1 MQLRHDQLAEHLRKA
16 GPSGLKPVYTLHGD
30 EALLAQEAADA
41 IRATARQAGFT
52 ERQVFTVAGAHYDWG
67 GVLGA
72 ASAMSLFG
80 DRQLIE
86 IRIPSGKPGKDGS
99 QALQSYCE
107 QAVGNDGLLTIV
119 SLPRLDKTQHGS
131 AWFTALDGAGLNVRC
146 DPVERQALPLWIAQ
160 RLAAQG
166 QQVEPGEAGQ
176 RTLAFFA
183 DRVEGNL
190 LAAHQE
196 VLKLGLLH
204 PPGTLSFDQIDAAV
218 VDVARFNV
226 FKLSEAV
233 LGGHTAR
240 ALRMIEGLQAEG
252 EAAVLVHWSLSDDI
266 LGLHRARQALD
277 AGKPLPMVLREQR
290 VWGPRER
297 LFERVLPQL
306 RGATTARL
314 VHAASIV
321 DGIVKGLRHPQ
332 WPDEPWQALARLA
345 LMLCRAAAPSPAR
358 EGRRGET

>member
-1 MQLRHDQLAEHLRKA
+1 MQLRLDQLSTHLQKA
-16 GPSGLKPVYTLHGD
+16 GSALKPIYTLYGD
-30 EALLAQEAADA
+30 EALLSQEGADQ
-41 IRATARQAGFT
+41 IRAAARAAGFT
-52 ERQVFTVAGAHYDWG
+52 ERQVHTVSGAHFDWASL
-67 GVLGA
+67 LGA
-72 ASAMSLFG
+72 ASEMSLFG

-99 QALQSYCE
+99 AALQRYCE
-107 QAVGNDGLLTIV
+107 AAAGNDGVLTLV
-119 SLPRLDKTQHGS
+119 TLPRLDKTQQSS
-131 AWFTALDGAGLNVRC
+131 AWFTALDGCGVTLRC
-146 DPVERQALPLWIAQ
+146 DPIERQALPLWIAQ

-166 QQVEPGEAGQ
+166 QQVESGEAGQ

-196 VLKLGLLH
+196 IVKLGLLH
-204 PPGTLSFDQIDAAV
+204 PPGTLTIEQIEEAV

-233 LGGHTAR
+233 LSGQIDRT
-240 ALRMIEGLQAEG
+240 LRMIDGLQAEG
-252 EAAVLVHWSLSDDI
+252 EAAVLVHWALADDI

-277 AGKPLPMVLREQR
+277 SGKPLPMVLREQR

-297 LFERVLPQL
+297 LYERILPRTKAASL
-306 RGATTARL
+306 VRL
-314 VHAASIV
+314 VTAASTV

-332 WPDEPWQALARLA
+332 WPQDPWEALRRLA
-345 LMLCRAAAPSPAR
+345 LQLADVAQGQESTRA
-358 EGRRGET
+358 

>member
-1 MQLRHDQLAEHLRKA
+1 MQLRLEHLAAHLQKA
-16 GPSGLKPVYTLHGD
+16 GTDGLKPLYTLYGD
-30 EALLAQEAADA
+30 EPLLAQEAADT
-41 IRATARQAGFT
+41 IRQAARAAGFT
-52 ERQVFTVAGAHYDWG
+52 EREVFTVSGAHYDWASL
-67 GVLGA
+67 LGA
-72 ASAMSLFG
+72 SSAMSLFG

-86 IRIPSGKPGKDGS
+86 IRIPSGKPGKEGS
-99 QALQSYCE
+99 AALQSYCE
-107 QAVGNDGLLTIV
+107 QATRNDGVLTLV
-119 SLPRLDKTQHGS
+119 TLPRLDKTQQGS
-131 AWFTALDGAGLNVRC
+131 AWFTALDQGGLTLRC
-146 DPVERQALPLWIAQ
+146 DPIERQALPLWIAQ

-204 PPGTLSFDQIDAAV
+204 PPGTLSIEQIEDAV

-233 LGGHTAR
+233 LAGQTAR

-252 EAAVLVHWSLSDDI
+252 EAAVLVHWALSDDI
-266 LGLHRARQALD
+266 LGLYRARQALD
-277 AGKPLPMVLREQR
+277 GGKPLPMVLRELR
-290 VWGPRER
+290 IWGPRER
-297 LFERVLPQL
+297 LFERVLPQVK
-306 RGATTARL
+306 GATAARL

-321 DGIVKGLRHPQ
+321 DGIVKGLPHPQ
-332 WPDEPWQALARLA
+332 WPDDPWQALGRLTA
-345 LMLCRAAAPSPAR
+345 MLCKSVAPMPRA
-358 EGRRGET
+358 

>member
-1 MQLRHDQLAEHLRKA
+1 MQLRLDQLATHLQKSA
-16 GPSGLKPVYTLHGD
+16 GALKPIYTVYGD
-30 EALLAQEAADA
+30 EALLAQEAGDA
-41 IRATARQAGFT
+41 IRAAARAAGYT
-52 ERQVFTVAGAHYDWG
+52 ERQVHTVSGAYFDWSSL
-67 GVLGA
+67 LGS
-72 ASAMSLFG
+72 ASEMSLFG

-99 QALQSYCE
+99 TALQQYCE
-107 QAVGNDGLLTIV
+107 MAAGNDGVLTLV
-119 SLPRLDKTQHGS
+119 TLPRLDKTQQGS
-131 AWFTALDGAGLNVRC
+131 AWFTALDGIGLTLRC
-146 DPVERQALPLWIAQ
+146 DPIERNALPLWIAQ

-196 VLKLGLLH
+196 VVKLGLLH
-204 PPGTLSFDQIDAAV
+204 PPGTLTTAQIEEAV

-233 LGGHTAR
+233 LSGQVVRT
-240 ALRMIEGLQAEG
+240 LRMIDGLEAEG
-252 EAAVLVHWSLSDDI
+252 EAAVLVHWALAEDI
-266 LGLHRARQALD
+266 LALHRARAALD
-277 AGKPLPMVLREQR
+277 GGKPLPMVLREQR

-297 LFERVLPQL
+297 LFERILPRTKGPVL
-306 RGATTARL
+306 ARL
-314 VHAASIV
+314 VASASTV

-332 WPDEPWQALARLA
+332 WPDNPWEALRRLA
-345 LMLCRAAAPSPAR
+345 LQLAKVASA
-358 EGRRGET
+358 

>member
-1 MQLRHDQLAEHLRKA
+1 MQLRLDQLCAHLQKA
-16 GPSGLKPVYTLHGD
+16 GGALKPIYTLYGD

-41 IRATARQAGFT
+41 IRAAARTGGYT
-52 ERQVFTVAGAHYDWG
+52 ERQVHTVSGAHFDWSSL
-67 GVLGA
+67 LGS
-72 ASAMSLFG
+72 ASEMSLFG

-99 QALQSYCE
+99 QALQQYCE
-107 QAVGNDGLLTIV
+107 AAVGNDGVVTLIT
-119 SLPRLDKTQHGS
+119 LPRLDKTQQSS
-131 AWFTALDGAGLNVRC
+131 AWFTALDGCGMTVRC
-146 DPVERQALPLWIAQ
+146 DPIERPALPLWIAQ
-160 RLAAQG
+160 RLALQG

-196 VLKLGLLH
+196 IVKLGLLH
-204 PPGTLSFDQIDAAV
+204 PAGTLTIEHIEDAV

-233 LGGHTAR
+233 LSGQIDRT
-240 ALRMIEGLQAEG
+240 LRMIDGLQAEG
-252 EAAVLVHWSLSDDI
+252 EAAVLVHWALADDVM
-266 LGLHRARQALD
+266 GLHKARLALD

-297 LFERVLPQL
+297 LYERILP
-306 RGATTARL
+306 RTKTAGLIRL
-314 VHAASIV
+314 VAAASIV

-332 WPDEPWQALARLA
+332 WPQDPWEALRRLA
-345 LMLCRAAAPSPAR
+345 LQLAQVAQGQNSQ
-358 EGRRGET
+358 